1 MYVLMSVEED
11 MLITA
16 NSSAPLEEI
25 ALSTY
30 EESVLEWFNL
40 YSESQYGIWKS
51 QSALIEKAINVAKEN
66 YDIKIIKLP
75 EPIGD

>member
-1 MYVLMSVEED
+1 MYVLMSDEED

-25 ALSTY
+25 ALSIY
-30 EESVLEWFNL
+30 EESIFEWFNL
-40 YSESQYGIWKS
+40 ESQYEVWKS
-51 QSALIEKAINVAKEN
+51 QSTLIEKAINVAKRN